1 MNEFINVSIREPVV
15 DVLVSGFIDEND
27 SLVFHPMYN
36 RIYFIFNNNIFELYI
51 NDDGYI
57 NIRNIEKIEAW
68 FDVDEDDKFSL
79 MSIYSQAFKT
89 EQEIIISKISY
100 EKIPFSKM
108 SIIYNEGDIER
119 VLILDSNNFFGFTF
133 L

>member
-1 MNEFINVSIREPVV
+1 MNEFINVLIREPVV
-15 DVLVSGFIDEND
+15 DVLVSGFIDENK

-36 RIYFIFNNNIFELYI
+36 RIYFTFKSNIFELYI

-57 NIRNIEKIEAW
+57 NARNIEKIEAW
-68 FDVDEDDKFSL
+68 FDVDEDDRFSL
-79 MSIYSQAFKT
+79 MSIYSQVFKT
-89 EQEIIISKISY
+89 EQEIVISKISY

-108 SIIYNEGDIER
+108 SIIYNEGNIER
-119 VLILDSNNFFGFTF
+119 ALDLDPNNFFGFTF

>member
-100 EKIPFSKM
+100 EKTPFSKM